1 MSMTELILQARNQK
15 ASELLFLVGS
25 DPRARIQ
32 GEWQSLRKQ
41 PLMPSEWTVL
51 QQTLLNASQRD
62 SLAKLT
68 SVVGETLLGGA
79 RFGFS
84 FFQNES
90 TSRLLLNL
98 VDSEISLDFLPPTPV
113 YEAMASMQGLTLM
126 VGRRDAKLTQT
137 LQSLLQKFNTERSFI
152 CLVVSA
158 DPFAQI
164 REDKASFIYESGHSE
179 QWHKNE
185 ILKGV
190 DLIVL
195 HGVHTEEN
203 LIRAVEL
210 AEAGVT
216 VIYTM
221 NSASVMGAI
230 KQSYSILQKHWGKLG
245 SARFA
250 DVLRMCYGQVATKGL
265 EQSTVLAS
273 EFATIKPHIRS
284 YVEQEDL
291 KSLEAL
297 LRGTAES
304 VGVQSLNQSL
314 LQHLVRRR
322 IDLKSAF
329 LLTQDPE
336 NLDLLLKKVGV

>member
-1 MSMTELILQARNQK
+1 MSITELILQARNQN

-25 DPRARIQ
+25 DPRARLQ

-41 PLMPSEWTVL
+41 PLLPSEWTVL
-51 QQTLLNASQRD
+51 QQTLLSPVQREAFASQ
-62 SLAKLT
+62 T

-84 FFQNES
+84 FLQNET

-98 VDSEISLDFLPPTPV
+98 VDTEISLDYLPPTPV
-113 YEAMASMQGLTLM
+113 YESLASMQGLTMM

-137 LQSLLQKFNTERSFI
+137 LQSILQKLNSEKSFL

-164 REDKASFIYESGHSE
+164 REDKASFIYESGESH

-185 ILKGV
+185 IIKGV

-195 HGVHTEEN
+195 HGVHSEEN

-210 AEAGVT
+210 AESGVT

-221 NSASVMGAI
+221 SSASALAAL
-230 KQSYSILQKHWGKLG
+230 KQSYSILQKNWGKLG

-265 EQSTVLAS
+265 EQNAVIAA
-273 EFATIKPHIRS
+273 EFVTIKPHIRS
-284 YVEQEDL
+284 YIEQEDL

-297 LRGTAES
+297 LRGSAES

-322 IDLKSAF
+322 LDLKSAF